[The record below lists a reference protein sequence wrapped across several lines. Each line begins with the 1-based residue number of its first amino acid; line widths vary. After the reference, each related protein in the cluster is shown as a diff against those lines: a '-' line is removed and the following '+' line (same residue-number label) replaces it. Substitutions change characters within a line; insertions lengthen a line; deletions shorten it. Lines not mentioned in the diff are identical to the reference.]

1 METISYTDARNHL
14 KELIDRVGTDHTP
27 VRIERRGGSAAV
39 LMAEEDYTGLQ
50 ETLYLLGN
58 PANAERL
65 RQARA
70 RGEEE
75 AVSLGD
81 ARDRLSR

>member
-1 METISYTDARNHL
+1 MDTISYTEARNRL
-14 KELIDRVGTDHTP
+14 KELLDRVETDHAP

-39 LMAEEDYTGLQ
+39 IMAEEDFNGLQ

-65 RQARA
+65 LQARA
-70 RGEEE
+70 RGEDDALSLEE
-75 AVSLGD
+75 AREKLTQ
-81 ARDRLSR
+81 

>member
-1 METISYTDARNHL
+1 MDTVSYTDARNHL
-14 KELIDRVGTDHTP
+14 KELIDRVEADHTP
-27 VRIERRGGSAAV
+27 VRIERRGGGAAV
-39 LMAEEDYTGLQ
+39 IMAEEDYAGLQ

-70 RGEEE
+70 RGEDE
-75 AVSLGD
+75 AVSLEQAKDG
-81 ARDRLSR
+81 LEG